1 MTFKQKA
8 NFLLYKKVKDCP
20 DMHESERLRQQGQ
33 GLLRGCTRLEAYS
46 KALDS
51 TPIEQR
57 SGFPVKLQKET
68 VHPKDWRTTKG
79 VKIIVRALVT
89 RQRRRALSMH
99 A

>member
-68 VHPKDWRTTKG
+68 VHPKDWRKSQ
-79 VKIIVRALVT
+79 A
-89 RQRRRALSMH
+89 S
-99 A
+99 